1 MPRSNCRHAIPALSR
16 QTPENTVLLLNL
28 TSYNDYYCFWW
39 PVDGSSGFNDIS
51 QIKNRRLS
59 TKSRFR
65 FRRFCERS
73 LCLLE
78 IISLH
83 ASDMWLTS
91 WSDKKFRNRLVPGP
105 VGRLDE
111 YTNERSFVGSPGEI
125 VSFSDDG
132 RSGKREY
139 VAWNEFDLDPNH
151 ITIKLLTSRRGRSAT
166 IVVVIAFE
174 VNMSSLFGMTFSG
187 THWFPNEYTAESD
200 VLRGK
205 TVQNFHSIE
214 QLQKHKGK
222 QKEGRKDERFQA
234 LAWID
239 LTAEENSLAVEDFR
253 TEPFVD
259 TPACLPFHTTSLTSM
274 HQVHKGDVIFC
285 RLVGDC

>member
-1 MPRSNCRHAIPALSR
+1 MPRSNCRHAIPAPSR
-16 QTPENTVLLLNL
+16 QAPENTVLLINL

-73 LCLLE
+73 LCLLFEITKRSRQRRLMVSPLLPACTFHRE

-83 ASDMWLTS
+83 ASDIWLTS
-91 WSDKKFRNRLVPGP
+91 WSEKKFRNRLVPGP

-111 YTNERSFVGSPGEI
+111 YTNERSLVGSPGEI

-151 ITIKLLTSRRGRSAT
+151 ITIKLLTSRRGKSAT

-174 VNMSSLFGMTFSG
+174 VNMSFLFGKTFAG
-187 THWFPNEYTAESD
+187 VDWFIKEY
-200 VLRGK
+200 
-205 TVQNFHSIE
+205 
-214 QLQKHKGK
+214 
-222 QKEGRKDERFQA
+222 
-234 LAWID
+234 
-239 LTAEENSLAVEDFR
+239 AV
-253 TEPFVD
+253 
-259 TPACLPFHTTSLTSM
+259 
-274 HQVHKGDVIFC
+274 
-285 RLVGDC
+285 